1 MHTIRAKDLKHF
13 LFFHNLRMFTCR
25 KVECANSRCVKRVCE
40 IHSKGSASSVKRS
53 ARSATVST
61 AASDC
66 FMAALL
72 WLQRLFYFLFGKKKK
87 RNLFIS
93 SL

>member
-1 MHTIRAKDLKHF
+1 MHKIKETILVFPKS
-13 LFFHNLRMFTCR
+13 RMSDVYKSGMCKQSVR
-25 KVECANSRCVKRVCE
+25 KESLNPSVELHSR
-40 IHSKGSASSVKRS
+40 GSASSVKRS

-72 WLQRLFYFLFGKKKK
+72 WLECCFFLKKI
-87 RNLFIS
+87 NIY
-93 SL
+93 